1 MANQAKLKAEVRTKH
16 VQAVRRE
23 DKIPAIIYGYG
34 IKENI
39 DLQVDSKS
47 LANIFNEAGH
57 TSLISLAVKADKE
70 AKPHT
75 VLIREV
81 QIHPVRSTI
90 LHVDFYQP
98 RLDQVITAQVR
109 LKFVGEAPAV
119 KDAGGVLVRTVEEV
133 EVEALPA
140 DLPHDIEVDISILSD
155 FEKVIHMSDLVLPD
169 KVKLNHEVTEPVALV
184 QPPRTEEELEA
195 LEEEVSE
202 DVEGVEGVEEKEE
215 GEEGEDESVED
226 KDKSEDSEAN
236 DENKDS
242 KKE

>member
-1 MANQAKLKAEVRTKH
+1 MANQSKLDAFIRTKH
-16 VQAVRRE
+16 VQAVRHD

-34 IKENI
+34 IKKNI

-57 TSLISLAVKADKE
+57 TSLISLAIKTDKE
-70 AKPHT
+70 TKPHT

-98 RLDQVITAQVR
+98 RLDQMITARVR

-119 KDAGGVLVRTVEEV
+119 KDAGGVLVRAVEEV

-140 DLPHDIEVDISILSD
+140 DLPHDIEVDISVLSD
-155 FEKVIHMSDLVLPD
+155 FEKAIHMSDLVLSD
-169 KVKLNHEVTEPVALV
+169 KVKLNHEATEPVALV

-202 DVEGVEGVEEKEE
+202 DVEGVEGVEDKEEAEE
-215 GEEGEDESVED
+215 GEGTDED